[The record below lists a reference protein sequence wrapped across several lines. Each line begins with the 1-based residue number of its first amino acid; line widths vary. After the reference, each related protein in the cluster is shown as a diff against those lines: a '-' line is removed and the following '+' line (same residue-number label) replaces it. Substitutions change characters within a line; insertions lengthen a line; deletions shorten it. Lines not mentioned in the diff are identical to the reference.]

1 MGYKVYVRDN
11 TASNIPALYIYI
23 PGMST
28 PYVDADHFSNNN
40 RFFFET
46 DLSGLGRI
54 SSSNPDEIERLFKSL
69 VKIPYKNLLQIDLSP
84 FAFYQKSSDMRS
96 LNILQLVMMLAYRT
110 GDYDTTIALLKVLSA
125 NAGTNKRY
133 FSIAAKFVFLKKNGC
148 DLEDIRKILCRSFDN
163 RTVNEVISDFNNPL
177 DIFKDHKLPNGLS
190 SMELSELTEGIELLR
205 IIDSLNEKFKEM
217 MIRQKDILE
226 KIQ

>member
-1 MGYKVYVRDN
+1 
-11 TASNIPALYIYI
+11 
-23 PGMST
+23 
-28 PYVDADHFSNNN
+28 
-40 RFFFET
+40 
-46 DLSGLGRI
+46 
-54 SSSNPDEIERLFKSL
+54 
-69 VKIPYKNLLQIDLSP
+69 
-84 FAFYQKSSDMRS
+84 MRS

-177 DIFKDHKLPNGLS
+177 DI
-190 SMELSELTEGIELLR
+190 
-205 IIDSLNEKFKEM
+205 
-217 MIRQKDILE
+217 LE